1 MSRFYYAVRYPLTT
15 NPAKTMTFA
24 DLKDAVARLDND
36 PRVHSTS
43 KVRIEQ
49 EHQHAPLEGGIDTWR
64 EQEDTVSITIR
75 GHEIVLSSVAAEPAL
90 LRP

>member
-1 MSRFYYAVRYPLTT
+1 MRSRFYYAVRYPLTT
-15 NPAKTMTFA
+15 NPAKTMSFA

-43 KVRIEQ
+43 HILLRYSVTDE
-49 EHQHAPLEGGIDTWR
+49 ATFDTWT
-64 EQEDTVSITIR
+64 ETESPVAIAIE
-75 GHEIVLSSVAAEPAL
+75 GHEIVLSTTAAEPAL